1 MSNQDE
7 SNKNSTHDTT
17 LSEMEERI
25 NKRIDDRASDHD
37 RTTRAHIDGIYK
49 AMDLMGEKMD
59 VNVDGIY
66 KAMDLMGEKMDVKVD
81 GIEKSMQKQ
90 YEGLEKSMQKQYE
103 VFEKSMQN
111 QFAELKSSITDSITD
126 SITELRELVEKQN
139 AASNKLREDMTKQT
153 LWLFG
158 TLVTIAGIVIAAVA
172 LLT

>member
-1 MSNQDE
+1 MENTTKEDAKVMSNQDE

-25 NKRIDDRASDHD
+25 NKRIDDRASDRD

-49 AMDLMGEKMD
+49 AMDLMGE
-59 VNVDGIY
+59 
-66 KAMDLMGEKMDVKVD
+66 EMDVKVD

-90 YEGLEKSMQKQYE
+90 HEVFEQSMQKLNEGFEKSMQKLNE
-103 VFEKSMQN
+103 GFEKSMQN
-111 QFAELKSSITDSITD
+111 QFAELNS
-126 SITELRELVEKQN
+126 SITELREIVEKQN
-139 AASNKLREDMTKQT
+139 AASNKLWDDLIKQR

>member
-1 MSNQDE
+1 MSDQDE
-7 SNKNSTHDTT
+7 SNKNSTNDTT

-59 VNVDGIY
+59 V
-66 KAMDLMGEKMDVKVD
+66 KVD

-103 VFEKSMQN
+103 GLEKSMQKQYEGLEKSMQNQYEGLEKSMQN
-111 QFAELKSSITDSITD
+111 QFAELKSSIT
-126 SITELRELVEKQN
+126 ELREIVEKQN
-139 AASNKLREDMTKQT
+139 AASNKLRDDMTKHT

-158 TLVTIAGIVIAAVA
+158 TLVTVAGIVIAAVA
-172 LLT
+172 VLT

>member
-7 SNKNSTHDTT
+7 SIKNSTHDST

-25 NKRIDDRASDHD
+25 NKRIDDRASEHD

-49 AMDLMGEKMD
+49 AT
-59 VNVDGIY
+59 
-66 KAMDLMGEKMDVKVD
+66 DLMGEKMDVKVD

-90 YEGLEKSMQKQYE
+90 YEVFEKSMQKQYE

-111 QFAELKSSITDSITD
+111 QFAELKSSIT
-126 SITELRELVEKQN
+126 ELREIVEKQI
-139 AASNKLREDMTKQT
+139 AASNKLRDDMTKLR

-158 TLVTIAGIVIAAVA
+158 TLVTLAGIVIAAVA

>member
-1 MSNQDE
+1 MFPIENTTEKDAKVMSNQDE

-25 NKRIDDRASDHD
+25 NKRIDDRANDHD
-37 RTTRAHIDGIYK
+37 RTTRAHI
-49 AMDLMGEKMD
+49 
-59 VNVDGIY
+59 DGIY

-103 VFEKSMQN
+103 GLEKSMQN
-111 QFAELKSSITDSITD
+111 QFGELKSSIT
-126 SITELRELVEKQN
+126 ELREIVEKQN

-158 TLVTIAGIVIAAVA
+158 TLVTLAGIVIAAVA